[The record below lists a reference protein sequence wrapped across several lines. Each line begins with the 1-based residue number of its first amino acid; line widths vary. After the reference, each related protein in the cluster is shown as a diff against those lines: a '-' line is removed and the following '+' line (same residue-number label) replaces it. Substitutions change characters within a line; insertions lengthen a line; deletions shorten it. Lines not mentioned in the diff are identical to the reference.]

1 MSDSEIDVGLRVCFE
16 SFLAVRSTASKTE
29 ELPVLRESLLDVPW
43 TLFVS
48 SVDKDTYK
56 PSELQEKQKHM

>member
-1 MSDSEIDVGLRVCFE
+1 MVLRDWLE
-16 SFLAVRSTASKTE
+16 SFLVVRSTASKTE
-29 ELPVLRESLLDVPW
+29 ELPVLRETLLGVPW

-56 PSELQEKQKHM
+56 PSELQEKQKHL